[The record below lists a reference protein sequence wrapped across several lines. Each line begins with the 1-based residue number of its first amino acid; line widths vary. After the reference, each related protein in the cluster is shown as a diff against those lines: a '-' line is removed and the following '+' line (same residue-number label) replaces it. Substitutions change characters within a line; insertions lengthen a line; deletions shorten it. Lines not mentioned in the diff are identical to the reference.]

1 MNQTYPDGEATYSEK
16 TKAIG
21 LAIADHVDA
30 MLAYWDKN
38 LVCRFANKAYM
49 QWFGKSPAEMIG
61 KITLPELLGPLY
73 PKNRPFIE
81 GALKGSRQ
89 TFEREIPIPA
99 GEVRYSLANYY
110 PDLVDGE
117 VAGFFVHVA
126 DITAIKKLELQRER
140 LIGELQAALGQVKTL
155 KGLLPICA
163 WCKNVRD
170 DKGYW
175 KQIEEYVAEHSDLS
189 FTHGICQSCL
199 AKLGAH
205 PAKYRLDDPILP

>member
-1 MNQTYPDGEATYSEK
+1 MNQTYTHGEANYSEK

-30 MLAYWDKN
+30 MLAYWDRN
-38 LVCRFANKAYM
+38 LVCRFANKAYL
-49 QWFGKSPAEMIG
+49 QWFGKSPADMID

-73 PKNRPFIE
+73 PMNRPYIE
-81 GALKGSRQ
+81 GALRGSRQ
-89 TFEREIPIPA
+89 TFEREILIPA
-99 GEVRYSLANYY
+99 GEVRHSLANYY
-110 PDLVDGE
+110 PDPVEGG

-126 DITAIKKLELQRER
+126 DITVIKKLELQKER

-155 KGLLPICA
+155 AGLLPICA

-175 KQIEEYVAEHSDLS
+175 KLIEDYVAEHSELS

-199 AKLGAH
+199 VKLAET
-205 PAKYRLDDPILP
+205 PANLRPDDPIRP